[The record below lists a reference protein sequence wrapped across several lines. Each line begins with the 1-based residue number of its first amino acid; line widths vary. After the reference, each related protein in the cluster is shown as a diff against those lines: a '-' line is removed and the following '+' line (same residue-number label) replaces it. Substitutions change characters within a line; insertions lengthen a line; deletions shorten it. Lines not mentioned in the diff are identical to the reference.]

1 VREQVLQLPGRMA
14 DAPSGQGGCH

>member
-1 VREQVLQLPGRMA
+1 EQVLQLPGRMA